1 MGSYR
6 TINKLPLLLLIVGGL
21 FWGGCQKSETSTI
34 LPPSK
39 PVEFRDEAYGT
50 DPAQKMD
57 IYLPA
62 GRTTDTT
69 KAIVFIHGGGWV
81 GGDKKDF
88 TQAID
93 SLKNRSAAYAFFNI
107 NYRLATADKNHFPAA
122 EQDVKQA
129 LEYIWQNTRR
139 YQISNI
145 TVVLGAS
152 AGAHLAALSA
162 YKHNEKGYIKTAIC
176 LIGVYNMTK
185 LYNQAGA
192 DLKPVLSILMGGT
205 PQQNPTAYHDG
216 SPVNYVTE
224 KSPPTLVIHGTEDQ
238 VAPIAQA
245 EELVQKLKQAGV
257 AHQYV
262 TYKSGH
268 GIPPES
274 AGDAV
279 MKMFNF
285 INKYAK

>member
-6 TINKLPLLLLIVGGL
+6 TINKLLLLLLIVGG
-21 FWGGCQKSETSTI
+21 FFVGGCQKNETSTI
-34 LPPSK
+34 LPASRE
-39 PVEFRDEAYGT
+39 VEVKDEAYGT

-57 IYLPA
+57 VYLPA
-62 GRTTDTT
+62 DRSTDAT

-88 TQAID
+88 TLAID
-93 SLKNRSAAYAFFNI
+93 SLKNRTATYAYFNI
-107 NYRLATADKNHFPAA
+107 NYRLATANRNHFPTA

-129 LEYIWQNTRR
+129 LEYIWQNAGR

-145 TVVLGAS
+145 TIVLGAS

-176 LIGVYNMTK
+176 LIGVYNMTT

-192 DLKPVLSILMGGT
+192 DVKPLLSIFMGGS
-205 PQQNPTAYHDG
+205 PQQNPTAYQEG
-216 SPVNYVTE
+216 SPVNYVTA

-245 EELVQKLKQAGV
+245 EELVQHLKQAGV
-257 AHQYV
+257 VHEYV
-262 TYKSGH
+262 TYKAGH
-268 GIPPES
+268 EIPPAS

-279 MKMFNF
+279 LRMFTF